1 MRKFEIAKGYE
12 DKNVILPKRGSKH
25 SAGYDFYSLED
36 YTLHPKEVH
45 LFQTG
50 VKARMNE
57 DEVLLLVVR
66 SSIGIKKG
74 LSLANQV
81 GVIDSDYYGNE
92 KNDGHILIALRN
104 ESEKDVTINKEER
117 IAQGLFIHYLIS
129 DDDKTEEIRTG
140 GIGST
145 GK

>member
-1 MRKFEIAKGYE
+1 MRKFEIARGYE
-12 DKNVILPKRGSKH
+12 DKNVILPKRGSKY
-25 SAGYDFYSLED
+25 SAGYDFFSLEE

-45 LFQTG
+45 LFPTG
-50 VKARMNE
+50 VKAKMNE

-104 ESEKDVTINKEER
+104 ESEKEVTINKEER
-117 IAQGLFIHYLIS
+117 IAQGLFIHYLTT
-129 DDDKTEEIRTG
+129 DDDKTEETRTG

-145 GK
+145 GH

>member
-129 DDDKTEEIRTG
+129 DEDKTEEIRTG

-145 GK
+145 GE

>member
-12 DKNVILPKRGSKH
+12 DMNVILPKRGSKH
-25 SAGYDFYSLED
+25 SAGYDFFSLEE

-50 VKARMNE
+50 VKARMNK

-104 ESEKDVTINKEER
+104 ESENDVTITKEER
-117 IAQGLFIHYLIS
+117 IAQGIFVHYLVT
-129 DDDKTEEIRTG
+129 DDDMTKETRIG

-145 GK
+145 GR